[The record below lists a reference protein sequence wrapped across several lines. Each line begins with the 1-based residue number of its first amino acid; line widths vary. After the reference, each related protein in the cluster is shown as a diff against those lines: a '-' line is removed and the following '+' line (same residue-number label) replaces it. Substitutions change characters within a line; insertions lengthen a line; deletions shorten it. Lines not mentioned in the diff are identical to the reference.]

1 MEYYPLVKHIHMATA
16 VISLTGFV
24 LRFWWVKTNSPMMS
38 KKLVKILPHVNDT
51 VLLVAAITLSIMSG
65 LYPLSQN
72 WLTAKVFL
80 LVGYV
85 VAGVFALKRAKTAQ
99 GQMVAFALAL
109 TCILLIFAIA
119 ALKPAL

>member
-1 MEYYPLVKHIHMATA
+1 MATA
-16 VISLTGFV
+16 AISLIGFV
-24 LRFWWVKTNSPMMS
+24 LRFWWVKKNSPMMS
-38 KKLVKILPHVNDT
+38 KKLVKILPHINDT
-51 VLLVAAITLSIMSG
+51 VLLVAAISLSIMSG

-85 VAGVFALKRAKTAQ
+85 VAGIFALKRAKTEQ
-99 GQMVAFALAL
+99 GRLVAFAIAL

-119 ALKPAL
+119 SIKPGL